1 MRFIV
6 TCLKN
11 LFSKLPIELSL
22 SRTFFQFFYYGR
34 EVLFLNGVGRSYFY
48 NGSQTF
54 FFRQKS
60 FSRLF
65 FARFFYGH
73 PDDGNKFYFLKYK
86 L

>member
-1 MRFIV
+1 M

-22 SRTFFQFFYYGR
+22 SRTSFEFFLLRTRSPFSQGSRKF
-34 EVLFLNGVGRSYFY
+34 LFLKWESD
-48 NGSQTF
+48 F

-65 FARFFYGH
+65 FARFFFGH
-73 PDDGNKFYFLKYK
+73 LDDGNKFYFLK
-86 L
+86 